1 MKRVDYII
9 HGTIALAWV
18 GLALGISLKIAVI
31 GNESAAIAKQR
42 GADFKTRT
50 DLIYKQ
56 ERLRVTFEKEACV
69 PALEQL
75 VRTLNLPI
83 QPPVMTAYVSSPG
96 K

>member
-1 MKRVDYII
+1 MKRVDLFI
-9 HGTIALAWV
+9 HGVIALAWV
-18 GLALGISLKIAVI
+18 GLTLGISLKIALL

-50 DLIYKQ
+50 ELMYKQ
-56 ERLRVTFEKEACV
+56 ERLRVTFEKESSV

-83 QPPVMTAYVSSPG
+83 QPPVMTAFVLSPRP
-96 K
+96 